1 MMDNQIPGA
10 TTWHVACVA
19 SDKNH
24 LDCLAEAFTHPNTR
38 VDTFYIPDET
48 SMPNF
53 SGSPHKVVVEWLD
66 GSEDMK
72 FEGLSFMS
80 GLMDKKTLFLS
91 ASLAFLPSELAYVL
105 PNPAMLVGFDPIPF
119 LFQKR
124 TTTVAPALQTSLRTQ
139 RTLRSF
145 FEKIEMPVHW
155 IQETPGMVMPRIY
168 AMLANEAAFAVQ
180 HGIAT
185 VKDIDTAMT
194 LGTNYPMGPLAWADK
209 VGLRVVY
216 TILQY
221 CWETYRDDRY
231 RPSLL
236 LYRLM
241 GAGQTFYQYH
251 RHQHE
256 QAEAAS
262 RLSVVGSGSS
272 DDDDL

>member
-1 MMDNQIPGA
+1 
-10 TTWHVACVA
+10 
-19 SDKNH
+19 
-24 LDCLAEAFTHPNTR
+24 
-38 VDTFYIPDET
+38 
-48 SMPNF
+48 
-53 SGSPHKVVVEWLD
+53 
-66 GSEDMK
+66 
-72 FEGLSFMS
+72 
-80 GLMDKKTLFLS
+80 
-91 ASLAFLPSELAYVL
+91 
-105 PNPAMLVGFDPIPF
+105 
-119 LFQKR
+119 
-124 TTTVAPALQTSLRTQ
+124 
-139 RTLRSF
+139 
-145 FEKIEMPVHW
+145 
-155 IQETPGMVMPRIY
+155 
-168 AMLANEAAFAVQ
+168 MLANEAAFAVQ